1 MPKLAASTVL
11 FLALAACTPGEGNE
25 FAAGDGSDAV
35 ASPAGNSAATSP
47 PPDTPVS
54 SEDPV
59 APQPPATPT
68 PECPVVASRGW
79 SAAVIGKPP
88 GSGDRLRVSG
98 TLTLSGDGY
107 RARLEQGPVLE
118 IHPPIQQLELRFER
132 SGGRGP
138 REVAVRGEFPALSEY
153 GSIDI
158 RCGNRTVATISSV
171 AWTENRIMDE
181 KQ

>member
-1 MPKLAASTVL
+1 MAKPVVPVLAT
-11 FLALAACTPGEGNE
+11 LALFACAPGEGNE
-25 FAAGDGSDAV
+25 LAAVDGSSA
-35 ASPAGNSAATSP
+35 AHPARNAATSRP
-47 PPDTPVS
+47 SPDTPVS
-54 SEDPV
+54 NTDPV
-59 APQPPATPT
+59 ISQPPATST
-68 PECPVVASRGW
+68 PDCPVVASRGW

-98 TLTLSGDGY
+98 TLTLSEGGY

-132 SGGRGP
+132 TGASRP
-138 REVAVRGEFPALSEY
+138 RDIEVRGEFPALSEY

-158 RCGNRTVATISSV
+158 RCGSRTVATIGSV
-171 AWTENRIMDE
+171 AWTENRIMEE

>member
-1 MPKLAASTVL
+1 MAKPVVPVLAT
-11 FLALAACTPGEGNE
+11 LALFACAPGEGNE
-25 FAAGDGSDAV
+25 LAAVDGSSA
-35 ASPAGNSAATSP
+35 AHPARNAATSRP
-47 PPDTPVS
+47 SPDTPVS
-54 SEDPV
+54 NTDPV
-59 APQPPATPT
+59 ISQPPATPT
-68 PECPVVASRGW
+68 PDCPVVSSNRW

-98 TLTLSGDGY
+98 TLTLSGGGY

-132 SGGRGP
+132 TGGRGP

-153 GSIDI
+153 GSIAI

-171 AWTENRIMDE
+171 AWTENQIME
-181 KQ
+181 KEQ